1 MTLSLAKTK
10 KRTQDAG
17 FTLVEV
23 LIAFVIFTITISGLL
38 YGYIQANRMAEW
50 ASMSLAAQAYATQGV
65 ELARSAQWNS
75 QQFPY
80 ASGPG
85 TGDELP
91 PDPTLGYTNYS
102 LTDTMDVPQTGAL
115 ITVTNSTTVSTI
127 PASGNVMLRQIRCDV
142 YWTFPLDG
150 ILCTNTAITLR
161 GPDQ

>member
-1 MTLSLAKTK
+1 MTLSLEKTN
-10 KRTQDAG
+10 KRARDAG
-17 FTLVEV
+17 FTLIEV
-23 LIAFVIFTITISGLL
+23 LIAFVVFTITISGLL

-50 ASMSLAAQAYATQGV
+50 ASMSLAAQSYATQGV

-85 TGDELP
+85 SGDELP
-91 PDPTLGYTNYS
+91 PDLISGTTNYS

-115 ITVTNSTTVSTI
+115 ITVTNKTTVSTV
-127 PASGNVMLRQIRCDV
+127 PQPGNVMLRQIRCDV

-150 ILCTNTAITLR
+150 TLCTNTAITLR